1 MSSIDDSFRDFLTL
15 AGVSA
20 AEYAALPAIQRVEI
34 MAHFRACPTSHGGV
48 PSPSVPLPARPS
60 PRTSRGL
67 PSPSAW
73 THGDEEACEA
83 KQLAK
88 PPLPVR
94 DDGESY
100 EFLVEQP
107 FITELHKVVAGPR
120 LSRLRFDFPKRELH
134 SKFAERLSAEQRM
147 WLSRAYFHADEKQQ
161 PAGSSMTVDELF
173 ELVLVPKVLRAY
185 DDFCHAAHANSN
197 AASTVTA
204 QTYRKGLY
212 CLSAAVTTLG
222 GANLTALAEATR
234 PKASEA
240 LATLADLA
248 RAWRDAASLDLN
260 VAETKH
266 LLHNQATAPPKD
278 ILMRLY
284 LLFLVERFW
293 FQSNFGGRLE
303 GSMSKAILE
312 RGVGFAF
319 LALLLSRPVT
329 RPEAINALKTSH
341 FENKLASGA
350 PTTLYVQEHK
360 TARSFKTLVMDLPGW
375 GCSILSMYARKLRPA
390 LLRAGWGKASRDS
403 FFPQEASQFMK
414 QLLKEHSIGTM
425 TCSAVRRLVC
435 QHIGLITPEDTSWG
449 CHRVDLQS
457 TAAHIAVRGTVLET
471 HYEQSAKPAREALL
485 QRFLRHEFFVPAEI
499 CLEALLRGHAPTL
512 PHPAPHVGCKSKL
525 PPPPLRAA
533 SSSADASEG
542 DESVYE
548 DLTLEASEEDEQE
561 DPDYEEQS
569 GPAEGPA
576 GLEEEV
582 EGDFADYAAD
592 ETAACDPSPSLHEAP
607 ADDQEDYDV
616 VELRA
621 RLALLEA
628 QLDAANKATAC
639 ATPSRKRPQRVA
651 ATPTASTAKKQA
663 VELHSP
669 LWCSN
674 KRNSK
679 RCLAGATVT
688 FEQKQPCCDEC
699 VSGYGSSGHWTVKR
713 FQDYALRLA
722 QQLAADNAQAA
733 AASSPHGQPA
743 PVQEQ
748 EADDVELD

>member
-1 MSSIDDSFRDFLTL
+1 MSSIDDNFRDFLTL

-20 AEYAALPAIQRVEI
+20 SEYAALPAIQRVEI
-34 MAHFRACPTSHGGV
+34 MAHFRASPTSRGAV
-48 PSPSVPLPARPS
+48 PSPARPS

-67 PSPSAW
+67 PSASAW

-88 PPLPVR
+88 PSLPVR

-100 EFLVEQP
+100 EFLTEQT
-107 FITELHKVVAGPR
+107 FIQELHKVVAGPR
-120 LSRLRFDFPKRELH
+120 LSRLRFDFPKRELQ
-134 SKFAERLSAEQRM
+134 SKFAERLSSEQKM
-147 WLSRAYFHADEKQQ
+147 WVCRVYFHADEKKQ

-173 ELVLVPKVLRAY
+173 EMVLVPKVLRAY
-185 DDFCHAAHANSN
+185 DEFCHAAHSCSN

-212 CLSAAVTTLG
+212 CLSAVVTTLG

-248 RAWRDAASLDLN
+248 RTWRDAASLDLN
-260 VAETKH
+260 AAETKH
-266 LLHNQATAPPKD
+266 LMHNQASASPKD

-293 FQSNFGGRLE
+293 FQSNFGGRLHV
-303 GSMSKAILE
+303 SMSKATLE

-329 RPEAINALKTSH
+329 RPEAINSLKTSH

-375 GCSILSMYARKLRPA
+375 GSSILSVYARKLRPA

-435 QHIGLITPEDTSWG
+435 QHIGTITPEDPLWG

-457 TAAHIAVRGTVLET
+457 TAAHIAVRGTVLEA

-485 QRFLRHEFFVPAEI
+485 QRFLRHEFFVPAED
-499 CLEALLRGHAPTL
+499 CLEAMLRGRAPTL
-512 PHPAPHVGCKSKL
+512 PHPAPHIGGKSKL
-525 PPPPLRAA
+525 PPPLRAA
-533 SSSADASEG
+533 SSADVSEA

-548 DLTLEASEEDEQE
+548 DLTLEASEEDEQ
-561 DPDYEEQS
+561 DPDYEEQQQS
-569 GPAEGPA
+569 CPRSAEGPA
-576 GLEEEV
+576 GPEDEDEV
-582 EGDFADYAAD
+582 DFADYATD
-592 ETAACDPSPSLHEAP
+592 VCDPSLSLDEVP
-607 ADDQEDYDV
+607 ADDQAGYEV
-616 VELRA
+616 AELRA
-621 RLALLEA
+621 RLTLLEA
-628 QLDAANKATAC
+628 QLDATNQATAC
-639 ATPSRKRPQRVA
+639 ATPSRKRQQRVA
-651 ATPTASTAKKQA
+651 ATPTASASKKQA

-669 LWCSN
+669 LWCAN

-679 RCLAGATVT
+679 RCLAGAIAS
-688 FEQKQPCCDEC
+688 FEHKQPCCDEC

-713 FQDYALRLA
+713 FQDYAVRMA
-722 QQLAADNAQAA
+722 QQLAADNGQAS
-733 AASSPHGQPA
+733 ASSPHAQPA
-743 PVQEQ
+743 PAQAQEQ
-748 EADDVELD
+748 GADDVDLD